1 MQSSLSG
8 RGSER
13 RDGDGAGE
21 EAVTVADIHASSIAK
36 KWLPNCT
43 CKCVSSVCVCGR
55 KCCVARTMKRKRHQ
69 PVNSSVQFSSAQA
82 EQFIY
87 IYMVCLQC

>member
-13 RDGDGAGE
+13 RDGDGE
-21 EAVTVADIHASSIAK
+21 EAVTVADIHARSIAK

-43 CKCVSSVCVCGR
+43 CKCVSSVCVC
-55 KCCVARTMKRKRHQ
+55 VAGNA
-69 PVNSSVQFSSAQA
+69 V
-82 EQFIY
+82 
-87 IYMVCLQC
+87 